1 MKMYYLALNML
12 YFGHKCETTTV
23 KKNLKKTII
32 TPKRKRTYLRI
43 SSKLQSRYFVC
54 KENVLN
60 LTWALEVNEGK

>member
-23 KKNLKKTII
+23 KKKQKKTII
-32 TPKRKRTYLRI
+32 TPKKKRTYLRI

-60 LTWALEVNEGK
+60 LT

>member
-23 KKNLKKTII
+23 KKQKNKTII

-43 SSKLQSRYFVC
+43 SSKSRYFVC